1 MAHDKLMFAARMFV
15 AALGFAV
22 ASAALAQSPAVS
34 PKEAEEAKQQA
45 AQQLVQPL
53 NNQPLWSEV
62 RTGQP
67 QYTSIPGRE
76 TNVLVQPQGQTWRAV
91 RVPLATVGGFL
102 FALTLLA
109 IAVFYVLRGPIKT
122 HGAPT
127 GRMIERFTLVE
138 RAVHWSVAITFV
150 ALGITGLILTFGKN
164 VLLPLIGYTL
174 FSWLAIL
181 AKNLHNF
188 VGPLLVILLPIMI
201 VMFVRENLFRAGDWA
216 WLEEAAAAC
225 CRARTCRPAR
235 PTPGQKVLFWL
246 MVVGAGITL
255 CVTGLI
261 LDFPNFNQTRQTMQV
276 ANVVHMIAGARRHHP
291 GCSATSISARSA
303 CVARSMRCAPATS
316 TKRGPGNITNTGTT
330 KSSRGSF
337 PTQTCRAPRGN
348 SRRDAGHRSND
359 MNQKQMGGGSA
370 TMKTIRAILAATFVV
385 ASFGVAVAKLP
396 PAAPLT
402 DAQKAEAKAK
412 ADAAAD
418 LAKQQ
423 QAKAED
429 RVAAQYFAN
438 MKAQGKV
445 VPPPQMAAAPAA
457 PAARESG
464 GAR

>member
-1 MAHDKLMFAARMFV
+1 MAHDNGMFAARMFV

-34 PKEAEEAKQQA
+34 PKEADQAKQQA

-102 FALTLLA
+102 FALTLVA

-150 ALGITGLILTFGKN
+150 TLGITGLILTFGKN

-174 FSWLAIL
+174 FSWLATL
-181 AKNLHNF
+181 AKGLHNF

-201 VMFVRENLFRAGDWA
+201 VMFVRENVFRPGDWA
-216 WLEEAAAAC
+216 WLKKLGGMLSG
-225 CRARTCRPAR
+225 THVPAGKANA
-235 PTPGQKVLFWL
+235 GQKVLFWL

-276 ANVVHMIAGARRHHP
+276 ANVVHMIAGLVGIILVTGHIYLGTIGMRGALDAMRTGYVDETWAREHHEYWYNE
-291 GCSATSISARSA
+291 
-303 CVARSMRCAPATS
+303 V
-316 TKRGPGNITNTGTT
+316 KRGT
-330 KSSRGSF
+330 F
-337 PTQTCRAPRGN
+337 PDTDLP
-348 SRRDAGHRSND
+348 
-359 MNQKQMGGGSA
+359 GSA
-370 TMKTIRAILAATFVV
+370 GQF
-385 ASFGVAVAKLP
+385 AS
-396 PAAPLT
+396 
-402 DAQKAEAKAK
+402 
-412 ADAAAD
+412 
-418 LAKQQ
+418 
-423 QAKAED
+423 
-429 RVAAQYFAN
+429 
-438 MKAQGKV
+438 
-445 VPPPQMAAAPAA
+445 
-457 PAARESG
+457 
-464 GAR
+464 